1 MQGTA
6 YFYRV
11 TMTTALGTSPVSQTV
26 SATPLAFSGTTT
38 LEASADAFVR
48 AGSDAA
54 TNFGTSPTLVVKNSA
69 TAITQR
75 KSYVRFDLTGQ
86 DIHVTPNASLQFAVS
101 SAWVDATPLQ
111 VYGLKNAD
119 AGESWGESTITWNN
133 APANTTSSGDGLVS
147 SRVTL
152 LGTLAV
158 TGAQPLGQVL
168 ELRSA
173 ALDAFLLADT
183 DNKVTFILTRAST
196 LAGNS
201 IVASKEDTTFAAPA
215 LEFDRSV
222 PAFIEV
228 NASTQRYQDPASLT
242 HTISTFTV
250 PSGSY
255 RKLVLTA
262 SWEQGSPAGI
272 SATWNGSQNFTT
284 AVKSASGR
292 NAAILYLDD
301 PTPGTGNIVVTF
313 SATTQSRA
321 GVLSLV
327 GAARGVA
334 GTSTSSGV
342 SGSLIVPVNECLV
355 TGVYTSNGLPTI
367 TGPFASALHNGDSGS
382 SAGNAGYQIVPTAG
396 SANYTWTVNAPSA
409 DNNALAAF
417 APAAAAPVITTTNP
431 ADNATDV
438 PVAANLIATFSELV
452 VKGTGTITL
461 KRSSDNS
468 TVESFNIATS
478 PALTISGQTLT
489 INPTND
495 LSPGVSYNV
504 LIDST
509 AIVDSSGGHAFA
521 GISSITAWNFT
532 TALPTFSSWISNPSF
547 GLAVA
552 DRDLSDDP
560 DGDGIQNG
568 VENFFGTNPSAFTQG
583 LIAGSK
589 SGNTF
594 TFTHPQNASP
604 ASDLTANYRWSTD
617 FATFQLGGVTSGGTT
632 VTFTTQANTP
642 SPGFTRV
649 TATATGTIP
658 VRLFVDVRVTGP

>member
-1 MQGTA
+1 
-6 YFYRV
+6 
-11 TMTTALGTSPVSQTV
+11 
-26 SATPLAFSGTTT
+26 
-38 LEASADAFVR
+38 
-48 AGSDAA
+48 
-54 TNFGTSPTLVVKNSA
+54 
-69 TAITQR
+69 
-75 KSYVRFDLTGQ
+75 
-86 DIHVTPNASLQFAVS
+86 
-101 SAWVDATPLQ
+101 
-111 VYGLKNAD
+111 
-119 AGESWGESTITWNN
+119 
-133 APANTTSSGDGLVS
+133 
-147 SRVTL
+147 VTL

>member
-1 MQGTA
+1 
-6 YFYRV
+6 
-11 TMTTALGTSPVSQTV
+11 MTTALGTSPVSQTV

-334 GTSTSSGV
+334 RTSTSSGV

-568 VENFFGTNPSAFTQG
+568 VENFVGTNPSAFTQG

>member
-334 GTSTSSGV
+334 RTSTSSGV